1 MLRALSLPKGY
12 RQLIAASAL
21 AAAAFL
27 MLQPGSAIALSEIP
41 PAEGEA
47 QPETVEPAMPVDDAP
62 DEALSVE
69 EELLEGDES
78 DGDTLIE
85 KVAPLVEK
93 LTGSNDADISHDVSG
108 LPEPVARMRE
118 LIMNA
123 SSTGDIKGVVALMN
137 PGPDQTSIWLDA
149 SGNDLETALMDISGD
164 QNGMEILAIMLDILD
179 SGYARV
185 GEGTADEAYV
195 WPYFVRR
202 DINALTPKEEV
213 ELMRIV
219 TAGDYIG
226 MREFGGYNF
235 YRIGISP
242 DGRWRFFVAGD

>member
-12 RQLIAASAL
+12 RKLS
-21 AAAAFL
+21 AAAALSVAAFI
-27 MLQPGSAIALSEIP
+27 MLPPGSAFALSAIP

-47 QPETVEPAMPVDDAP
+47 QPEAVEPAAPVDGASDDGMSA
-62 DEALSVE
+62 E
-69 EELLEGDES
+69 EELLES
-78 DGDTLIE
+78 DDSDRETLIE

-93 LTGSNDADISHDVSG
+93 LTGGNDADISHDVTG
-108 LPEPVARMRE
+108 LPEPVARLRE
-118 LIMNA
+118 LIVKA
-123 SSTGDIKGVVALMN
+123 ASTGDLKGVVALMN
-137 PGPDQTSIWLDA
+137 PGPDQTSIGVDT
-149 SGNDLETALMDISGD
+149 SGNDLKTALMDMSGD

-179 SGYARV
+179 SGYAHIA
-185 GEGTADEAYV
+185 EGTAEEAYV

-202 DINALTPKEEV
+202 DINALTPQEEV